1 VVYKISIANHWRG
14 LVDPQSLV
22 RRRLKR
28 SLDQLMAPFY
38 HAAAALNRGTPKHRL
53 QYSGDGWQM
62 TPT

>member
-1 VVYKISIANHWRG
+1 
-14 LVDPQSLV
+14 
-22 RRRLKR
+22 LKR